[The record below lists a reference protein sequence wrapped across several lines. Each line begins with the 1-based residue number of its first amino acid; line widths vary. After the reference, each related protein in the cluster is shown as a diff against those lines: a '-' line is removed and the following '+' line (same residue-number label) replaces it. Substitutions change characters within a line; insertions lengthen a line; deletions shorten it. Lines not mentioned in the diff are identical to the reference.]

1 MSVSKAEQGS
11 WFLSRFLKAG
21 DLNWFLHVVS
31 GIVPSFKE
39 ANNNLEKYFALIYP
53 NFEDAVGL
61 HGGFRFSLE
70 VWRMKNIRYFP
81 PLINKPSSRLKALQK
96 LNDAFGTLT

>member
-1 MSVSKAEQGS
+1 M
-11 WFLSRFLKAG
+11 
-21 DLNWFLHVVS
+21 
-31 GIVPSFKE
+31 PSFKE
-39 ANNNLEKYFALIYP
+39 ADNNLEKYFALIYP

-81 PLINKPSSRLKALQK
+81 PLIIRPSTHQRYWRA
-96 LNDAFGTLT
+96 LNDSFGALT